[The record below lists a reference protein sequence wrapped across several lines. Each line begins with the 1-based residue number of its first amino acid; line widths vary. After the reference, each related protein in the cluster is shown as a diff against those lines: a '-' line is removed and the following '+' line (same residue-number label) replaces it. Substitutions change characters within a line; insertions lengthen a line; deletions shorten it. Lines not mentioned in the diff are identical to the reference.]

1 MRTKRFL
8 SLLLVL
14 TMLAA
19 MLTVMPVFAQ
29 TGEPG
34 SIEVTANDAMKSLD
48 LTNLMSEEEK
58 QNMRDGGEVTVNYT
72 IEFVGSSIK
81 NTAKYVDLV
90 AGDEPTA
97 VSNDPA
103 ENRYLRTRIYHHWP
117 QLDMFIGN
125 ADNYAGSIDEYIDKA
140 NSIYKRVLNVGG
152 GFTQDDNTYTYNTE
166 IVIDNNA
173 HTLTQVTNGFNGET
187 ALSGNKRGTEFTF
200 AVSENVNKTKLK
212 LVAWNNGN
220 ESERIAYSV
229 KNITVSVAAP
239 EPYLSLDKDF
249 ARIDG
254 DDNVTIT
261 PTCTNFDAAD
271 LKWERGGN
279 AMTMKS
285 GEKGAITV
293 SKGDAQPGDAE
304 TFTASYTN
312 GETTLE
318 ASCTLV
324 YVPNYGY
331 TLYDDNGSAYMYL
344 GNQSLSGGGGS
355 LDFTKGQ
362 TDIKGNTLSI
372 SENFKFSNE
381 GTATITLPEI
391 DLSECDYNRV
401 VVKVGVGDTYR
412 NVTVKVGDTE
422 LGEIQNINTNNGWA
436 NYSDYGLYFDNNT
449 ASGNVVLDISKP
461 QDANSYAGNYVYV
474 KFLKGL
480 DSEVIPKTEAHYQG
494 TKANFKNGSDRSDS
508 STYKFVDGVS
518 ESTKLIFADENEP
531 SAVASKFT
539 EKYINTIGYNGSSL
553 VKPTISNVSLA
564 AGSYN
569 IYYLGYNNQKTF
581 YADISS
587 EGLTETLTFS
597 TKIDQ
602 GQTSGVDIASS
613 NGEHTLKL
621 YTIPI
626 TLSSDLTN
634 GKIEFYVDIPDNTS
648 NRNWLPDLYSVVI
661 VRDIGF
667 GEGFADSG
675 RYSVNSGG
683 AIYGVI
689 RYLQEYTGAQP
700 SEYGFYFIDNE
711 TGKIIQG
718 EQITTTADMSEAGGF
733 YGDLNAI
740 PESSF
745 GKYSAKAFVTV
756 GGTTYFASSIGG
768 EVTEASDMVV
778 YPDTEDG
785 E

>member
-29 TGEPG
+29 TSEPG
-34 SIEVTANDAMKSLD
+34 SIEVTANDAIKSLD
-48 LTNLMSEEEK
+48 LTTLMSEVEK
-58 QNMRDGGEVTVNYT
+58 QNMRNGGEVTVNYT

-81 NTAKYVDLV
+81 KTSKYVDLV

-97 VSNDPA
+97 VSDDPA

-125 ADNYAGSIDEYIDKA
+125 ADNYGGSDDEYIDKA

-152 GFTQDDNTYTYNTE
+152 GFTKDNNTYTYNTE

-187 ALSGNKRGTEFTF
+187 ALSGNNRGTEFTF
-200 AVSENVNKTKLK
+200 AVSENVDITKLT
-212 LVAWNNGN
+212 LVAWNNGD
-220 ESERIAYSV
+220 ESARIAYSV

-254 DDNVTIT
+254 AGNVTIT
-261 PTCTNFDAAD
+261 PTCTNFDAAG
-271 LKWERGGN
+271 LKWERSGN

-312 GETTLE
+312 GGTTLK

-331 TLYDDNGSAYMYL
+331 TLYDKNGSAYMYL

-362 TDIKGNTLSI
+362 TDINGNTLSI
-372 SENFKFSNE
+372 SENFKFSSE
-381 GTATITLPEI
+381 GTATITLPKI
-391 DLSECDYNRV
+391 DLNKYDYNRV
-401 VVKVGVGDTYR
+401 VINAGVGSGNKVTA
-412 NVTVKVGDTE
+412 TVKVGETK
-422 LGEIQNINTNNGWA
+422 LGTIEDMNTGSNGGWNNYTSFGVDF
-436 NYSDYGLYFDNNT
+436 NNNT
-449 ASGNVVLDISKP
+449 AQGNVVIELTK
-461 QDANSYAGNYVYV
+461 NSSNGSNYAGNYVYV

-480 DSEVIPKTEAHYQG
+480 DSEVIPEIDDYPGVST
-494 TKANFKNGSDRSDS
+494 NFSINTTSRNNSDS
-508 STYKFVDGVS
+508 NTYTFADNVN
-518 ESTKLIFADENEP
+518 ETERLIFADENEP
-531 SAVASKFT
+531 SAVAPKFSGQYMNYIGNT
-539 EKYINTIGYNGSSL
+539 KNNSSIGNPKLTGLDLEAGNYTVYYLGSNRNSGFLAVNDGEKQSMGDGVEFAKSTDNKTLYLY
-553 VKPTISNVSLA
+553 KVSLA
-564 AGSYN
+564 
-569 IYYLGYNNQKTF
+569 L
-581 YADISS
+581 
-587 EGLTETLTFS
+587 E
-597 TKIDQ
+597 
-602 GQTSGVDIASS
+602 
-613 NGEHTLKL
+613 NG
-621 YTIPI
+621 
-626 TLSSDLTN
+626 LTN
-634 GKIEFYVDIPDNTS
+634 GTLEFSSSTNS
-648 NRNWLPDLYSVVI
+648 NGDVNWLPDLYSVVI

-675 RYSVNSGG
+675 RYSVNSDG
-683 AIYGVI
+683 ANTIYGVI
-689 RYLQEYTGAQP
+689 RYLQAYTGAQP
-700 SEYGFYFIDNE
+700 DEYGFYFIDNK
-711 TGKIIQG
+711 TGKIIESQ
-718 EQITTTADMSEAGGF
+718 QITAMEAIGGAGGF
-733 YGDLNAI
+733 YGDLIEI
-740 PESSF
+740 PESAF
-745 GKYSAKAFVTV
+745 GTTYSAKAYVKV
-756 GGTTYFASSIGG
+756 GGTIYFASSIGG
-768 EVTEASDMVV
+768 EVTAESDMVV
-778 YPDTEDG
+778 YPDTGNAE
-785 E
+785 

>member
-14 TMLAA
+14 TMLAT

-48 LTNLMSEEEK
+48 LTTLMSKKEK
-58 QNMRDGGEVTVNYT
+58 QNMQDGGEVTVNYT
-72 IEFVGSSIK
+72 IEFVGSSIE

-97 VSNDPA
+97 VSDDPA

-125 ADNYAGSIDEYIDKA
+125 ADNYAGSSDEYIDKA

-152 GFTQDDNTYTYNTE
+152 GFTKDNNTYTYNTE

-200 AVSENVNKTKLK
+200 AVSENVDTTKLR
-212 LVAWNNGN
+212 LVAWNNGD
-220 ESERIAYSV
+220 ESARIAYSV

-254 DDNVTIT
+254 DGKVTIT

-271 LKWERGGN
+271 LTWSH
-279 AMTMKS
+279 S
-285 GEKGAITV
+285 GKMQMSEKATDGSITV
-293 SKGDAQPGDAE
+293 SKGNAQPGDAE

-312 GETTLE
+312 GDTILE

-324 YVPNYGY
+324 YVPDNGY

-362 TDIKGNTLSI
+362 TDINGNTLSI

-391 DLSECDYNRV
+391 DLSQYHYNRV
-401 VVKVGVGDTYR
+401 VVKVGVGNTYR

-461 QDANSYAGNYVYV
+461 QDANDYAGNYVYV

-480 DSEVIPKTEAHYQG
+480 DSEVIPEIDDYPGVST
-494 TKANFKNGSDRSDS
+494 NFLISDTSRNNSDS
-508 STYKFVDGVS
+508 NTYTFADNVN
-518 ESTKLIFADENEP
+518 ETERLIFADENEP
-531 SAVASKFT
+531 SAVAPKFSGQYMN
-539 EKYINTIGYNGSSL
+539 YIGNTDNSSSIGNPKLTGLNLEAGNYTVYYLGSNRNSGFL
-553 VKPTISNVSLA
+553 AVNKGKKQSMGDGVEFAKSTDKTLYLYKVSLA
-564 AGSYN
+564 
-569 IYYLGYNNQKTF
+569 L
-581 YADISS
+581 
-587 EGLTETLTFS
+587 E
-597 TKIDQ
+597 
-602 GQTSGVDIASS
+602 
-613 NGEHTLKL
+613 NG
-621 YTIPI
+621 
-626 TLSSDLTN
+626 LTN
-634 GKIEFYVDIPDNTS
+634 GTLEFSSSTNS
-648 NRNWLPDLYSVVI
+648 NGNENWLPDLYSVVI

-683 AIYGVI
+683 ADTIYGVI
-689 RYLQEYTGAQP
+689 RYLQAYTGAQP
-700 SEYGFYFIDNE
+700 DEYGFYFIDNE
-711 TGKIIQG
+711 TGKIIESQ
-718 EQITTTADMSEAGGF
+718 QITAKEAIGEAGGF
-733 YGDLNAI
+733 YGDLIKI
-740 PESSF
+740 PESAF
-745 GKYSAKAFVTV
+745 GTTYSAKAYVKV
-756 GGTTYFASSIGG
+756 GDTIYFASSIGG
-768 EVTEASDMVV
+768 EVTETSDMVV
-778 YPDTEDG
+778 YPDTG
-785 E
+785 NAG